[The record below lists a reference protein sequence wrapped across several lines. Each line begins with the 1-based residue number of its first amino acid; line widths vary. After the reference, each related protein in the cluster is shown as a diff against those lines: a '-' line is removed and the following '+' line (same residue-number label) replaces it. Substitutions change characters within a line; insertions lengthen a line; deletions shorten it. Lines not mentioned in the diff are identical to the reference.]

1 MERILKPEAICLD
14 AAAPLI
20 TPHPRKLKSMLQ
32 KMEAGRI
39 DAVLATVASIEGAH
53 TAIEKLGAWLFLEQS
68 SHPRITLARTVS
80 EIRAAKRAGNPAVIL
95 HFQGGTPIETD
106 LNLINVYHALGV
118 RVIQLT
124 YNYRNF
130 IGDGCLEE
138 NDGGLSDFG
147 RKAIKRMNDL
157 RISIDISHVGER
169 TSLEAIETSRQPV
182 IASHANVRALCDS
195 PRNLSNRVIDAIA
208 QKGGVIGVCA
218 FPAFIRLKGEVRLSD
233 LLDHVDYLCERIGS
247 DHVGIG
253 MDFADE
259 NEDDYDYFGYDPRYY
274 PRPPWIYPSG
284 IGCFEEVP
292 HISEGLLARGYS
304 EKQIQ
309 GIMGENF
316 LRIFEQIWGS

>member
-1 MERILKPEAICLD
+1 
-14 AAAPLI
+14 
-20 TPHPRKLKSMLQ
+20 MLQ
-32 KMEAGRI
+32 KLEAGRI

-68 SHPRITLARTVS
+68 SHPLITIARTVS

-106 LNLINVYHALGV
+106 LNLMNVYHALGV

-169 TSLEAIETSRQPV
+169 TSLEAIETSQQPV

-218 FPAFIRLKGEVRLSD
+218 FPAFIYTDRSLRRTRWA
-233 LLDHVDYLCERIGS
+233 RIRRRAGAIPRRRS
-247 DHVGIG
+247 SGRISRRASFASRPARRSSLAQRRFTGWRGGIAASSPAG
-253 MDFADE
+253 IRT
-259 NEDDYDYFGYDPRYY
+259 PRGRRWTA
-274 PRPPWIYPSG
+274 PT
-284 IGCFEEVP
+284 
-292 HISEGLLARGYS
+292 AAA
-304 EKQIQ
+304 
-309 GIMGENF
+309 
-316 LRIFEQIWGS
+316 